1 MLQVLGRSTSI
12 NVRKVLWLCAELD
25 LPIAHEAWDAGDR
38 SNRSDE
44 FKQWN
49 PNGLVPVIK
58 DGDFVLWESNA
69 ICRYLAASHGRE
81 DLLPTDLRRR
91 AVVEQWMD
99 WQTTQLNNSWRY
111 AFFAL
116 VRKAPTH
123 TDPQATEASV
133 ADWTRHMLILEAQLQ
148 RTGAFVTGA
157 EFTLA
162 DLVLGLSTHRWFMT
176 PIERPH
182 LPAVVGFYERLSTR
196 PPFMKHVR
204 NGVP

>member
-1 MLQVLGRSTSI
+1 MLRVLGRSTSI
-12 NVRKVLWLCAELD
+12 NVRKVLWLCDELD
-25 LPIAHEAWDAGDR
+25 LPISHEEWSGGDR

-44 FKQWN
+44 FRQWN

-69 ICRYLAASHGRE
+69 ICRYLAARHGRQ
-81 DLLPTDLRRR
+81 DLLPIDLRQR

-116 VRKAPTH
+116 VRKAATH
-123 TDPQATEASV
+123 TDPEAIEASI
-133 ADWTRHMLILEAQLQ
+133 ADWTRHMRILEAQLQ
-148 RTGAFVTGA
+148 RTGAYVAGA

-176 PIERPH
+176 PMDRPN
-182 LPAVVGFYERLSTR
+182 LPAVVEFYERLSAR